1 MTESM
6 VNQADAMK
14 DCLQGLRVIDLTR
27 NLPGPFATRLLA
39 DLGADIIKIEPLNGD
54 PARAFGDL
62 FTALNHGK
70 TTLKVDFRDSQGI
83 ETIKAQIKDSDV
95 MLDSFRPEVLEGMGL
110 DAKTLHAINPK
121 LVMVSITGY
130 GITHDWAHKAGH
142 DINFMAMSG
151 VLDQLKTADGEQAM
165 PNVQFADLAGGSDT
179 AVIALLA
186 AVFAAQRTG
195 KGRHVAVSMTHSLY
209 QHLVMPKATGKLVA
223 SFSGKNPEPQ
233 QDFLGGLLPCYRLY
247 RTSDDRHIAVG
258 SLELKFWQGLCE
270 ILKLAEIKDVH
281 WQCGVMP
288 NTKASQEAAQVVA
301 DTFANQPLSHWQQ
314 VFASTD
320 VCVTPVLSLEEARA
334 HPLFAHQDEYGAT
347 LGWQ

>member
-121 LVMVSITGY
+121 LVMVSSTG
-130 GITHDWAHKAGH
+130 
-142 DINFMAMSG
+142 
-151 VLDQLKTADGEQAM
+151 
-165 PNVQFADLAGGSDT
+165 
-179 AVIALLA
+179 
-186 AVFAAQRTG
+186 
-195 KGRHVAVSMTHSLY
+195 
-209 QHLVMPKATGKLVA
+209 
-223 SFSGKNPEPQ
+223 
-233 QDFLGGLLPCYRLY
+233 
-247 RTSDDRHIAVG
+247 
-258 SLELKFWQGLCE
+258 
-270 ILKLAEIKDVH
+270 
-281 WQCGVMP
+281 
-288 NTKASQEAAQVVA
+288 
-301 DTFANQPLSHWQQ
+301 
-314 VFASTD
+314 
-320 VCVTPVLSLEEARA
+320 
-334 HPLFAHQDEYGAT
+334 
-347 LGWQ
+347 